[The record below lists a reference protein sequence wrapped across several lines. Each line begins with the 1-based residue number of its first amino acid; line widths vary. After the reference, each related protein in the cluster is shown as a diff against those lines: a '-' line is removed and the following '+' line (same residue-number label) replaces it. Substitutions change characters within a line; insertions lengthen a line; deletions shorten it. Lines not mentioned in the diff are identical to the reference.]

1 MRRLALSVA
10 AAALG
15 AGAMLG
21 AASTASADDF
31 ITVQQCL
38 DGGGEV
44 FDDQGIPV
52 CLGGEYNRTMVDPGT
67 V

>member
-10 AAALG
+10 AAAL
-15 AGAMLG
+15 
-21 AASTASADDF
+21 
-31 ITVQQCL
+31 
-38 DGGGEV
+38 GGGEV

-52 CLGGEYNRTMVDPGT
+52 CLGEEYNRTMVDPGT